1 MISLLRLLLF
11 LLLLQLIPSTGKTQE
26 LTPVTL
32 QLKWKHQFQFAGYY
46 AAIEKGFY
54 EDAGLEVKLVE
65 AVEGQNSNEA
75 VFNGKAEFG
84 VCTSDILM
92 MKAKGHQ
99 PVVLATIFQH
109 SPLILLASQKSG
121 INHIQDLPG
130 KRIALEPNTADI
142 IAYMS
147 DEGVPLEKCILDNH
161 EFDVNKLIRGE
172 VDAISAYSTDEP
184 FALIELKIP
193 YTIIS
198 PVMGGIDFYGD
209 GLFTTDSLMRNN
221 PDLVSRFREASLK
234 GWTFAMEHPEE
245 IIDLIYEKYSQ
256 RHSKAHL
263 LYEAIR
269 TKNLIMSN
277 VVEIGYTNP
286 GRIAS
291 IAETY
296 KKVKMLDPEFSVYGL
311 LYADYKTPESKIPWN
326 LILIFSGILLVVGSA
341 AWFFYVTS
349 IKLKK
354 EIQNREQAENE
365 KRLALDKLRTL
376 SLAIEQSPVTTV
388 ITDMNGN
395 IEFANPKFTETTGYS
410 IEEAIGQNS
419 RIFKSGNKSKDDY
432 KSLWETILSGKNWQ
446 GVFQNRRKNG
456 ELYWESAIISPVK
469 DENGTISHFLAVK
482 EDITERKKAETEIS
496 LKNEELQ
503 KLNAEKD
510 KFFSIISHDLRN
522 PFNGFL
528 GLTHLLA
535 KELPH
540 LTTEEIQDYAVS
552 LNHSAETLYKLLED
566 LLDWARMQQGL
577 IPFAPENHLVSHL
590 IERSLG
596 SVKEAASAK
605 KIGITVSHPEN
616 LIIYADE
623 NSLMT
628 ILRNLISNAIKFTPP
643 GGKVSVTATEHPQTK
658 IEFCI
663 SDSGIGMSQDLIDN
677 LFSLTAKTG
686 RKGTEGEASTG
697 LGLLLC
703 KEFVEKH
710 GGTIRVT
717 SEPDNGSSFYFTI
730 PIR

>member
-1 MISLLRLLLF
+1 MTLFLRLLFF
-11 LLLLQLIPSTGKTQE
+11 LLIPATLTAQD

-46 AAIEKGFY
+46 AAIEKGY
-54 EDAGLEVKLVE
+54 YKDAGLEVKLAE
-65 AVEGQNSNEA
+65 AVEGQNPNDA
-75 VFNGKAEFG
+75 VFQGKAEFG

-92 MKAKGHQ
+92 WKAKGHQ
-99 PVVLATIFQH
+99 PVILATIFQH

-142 IAYMS
+142 IAFMN

-184 FALIELKIP
+184 FDLIENNFP

-198 PVMGGIDFYGD
+198 PAMGGIDFYGD
-209 GLFTTDSLMRNN
+209 GLFTTDSLMKNN

-234 GWTFAMEHPEE
+234 GWNYALDHQEE
-245 IIDLIYEKYSQ
+245 IIDLIYTKYSQ
-256 RHSKAHL
+256 RHSKEHL
-263 LYEAIR
+263 QYEAVR
-269 TKNLIMSN
+269 TKNLIMNN

-286 GRIAS
+286 GRISS

-296 KKVKMLDPEFSVYGL
+296 KKVGMLSPEFSVAGL
-311 LYADYKTPESKIPWN
+311 LYSDYQNRETRIPWN
-326 LILIFSGILLVVGSA
+326 LILLFSGILILVASV
-341 AWFFYVTS
+341 AWFFYRAS
-349 IKLKK
+349 IKLKS
-354 EIQNREQAENE
+354 EIQQRERAESE
-365 KRLALDKLRTL
+365 KRQVLDKLRVL

-388 ITDMNGN
+388 ITDLNGN

-410 IEEAIGQNS
+410 IEEAIGQNA
-419 RIFKSGNKSKDDY
+419 RIFKSGNKSQADY
-432 KSLWETILSGKNWQ
+432 KKLWDTILSGKNWQ
-446 GVFQNRRKNG
+446 GIFQNRRKNG

-469 DENGTISHFLAVK
+469 DEDGTISHFLAVK
-482 EDITERKKAETEIS
+482 EDITERIKAEEEIQK
-496 LKNEELQ
+496 KNEELS

-535 KELPH
+535 KELPQ
-540 LTTEEIQDYAVS
+540 LTTEEIQDYAIN
-552 LNHSAETLYKLLED
+552 LNHSASSLYKLLED
-566 LLDWARMQQGL
+566 LLEWARLQQGL
-577 IPFAPENHLVSHL
+577 IPFSPDNHQLAPL
-590 IERSLG
+590 IEKSLG
-596 SVKEAASAK
+596 SIREAATFK
-605 KIGITVSHPEN
+605 KIGIAVSVIEN
-616 LIIYADE
+616 LSVYADE

-628 ILRNLISNAIKFTPP
+628 ILRNLISNAVKFTPQ
-643 GGKVSVTATEHPQTK
+643 GGMVTISATENQK
-658 IEFCI
+658 NEIEFCVT
-663 SDSGIGMSQDLIDN
+663 DSGIGMSQDLIDN

-710 GGTIRVT
+710 GGHIRVE
-717 SEPDNGSSFYFTI
+717 SAVGKGSSFFFTI
-730 PIR
+730 PVH

>member
-1 MISLLRLLLF
+1 MTLFLRLLLLS
-11 LLLLQLIPSTGKTQE
+11 LLLIPSVGFTQD

-54 EDAGLEVKLVE
+54 KAAGLEVKLVE

-75 VFNGKAEFG
+75 VFKGKAEFG

-92 MKAKGHQ
+92 MRAKGHQ
-99 PVVLATIFQH
+99 PVILATIFQH

-121 INHIQDLPG
+121 INHVQDLAG

-142 IAYMS
+142 IAFMN
-147 DEGVPLEKCILDNH
+147 DEGVPLEKCILDQH

-184 FALIELKIP
+184 FALIENNFP

-221 PDLVSRFREASLK
+221 PDLVARFRDASLK
-234 GWTFAMEHPEE
+234 GWTYAMEHPEE
-245 IIDLIYEKYSQ
+245 LIDLIYSKYSQ

-263 LYEAIR
+263 LYEAER
-269 TKNLIMSN
+269 TKNLVMSN

-296 KKVKMLDPEFSVYGL
+296 KKVNMLDPEFSVYGL
-311 LYADYKTPESKIPWN
+311 LYADYKKPETKIPWN
-326 LILIFSGILLVVGSA
+326 LILIFSGILLAVGSTT
-341 AWFFYVTS
+341 WFFYAAS
-349 IKLKK
+349 KKLKK
-354 EIQNREQAENE
+354 EILNREQAENE
-365 KRLALDKLRTL
+365 KRHALDKLRIL

-388 ITDMNGN
+388 ITDLKGN

-410 IEEAIGQNS
+410 IDEAIGQNS
-419 RIFKSGNKSKDDY
+419 RIFKSGNKSQADY

-482 EDITERKKAETEIS
+482 EDITERIKAETEIS

-552 LNHSAETLYKLLED
+552 LNQSAVTLYKLLED
-566 LLDWARMQQGL
+566 LLEWARMQQGL
-577 IPFAPENHLVSHL
+577 IPFSPDIHQVSPLIGKSLVS
-590 IERSLG
+590 IR
-596 SVKEAASAK
+596 EAATLK
-605 KIGITVSHPEN
+605 KIGITVSVAEN
-616 LIIYADE
+616 LTVYADE
-623 NSLMT
+623 NSLLT
-628 ILRNLISNAIKFTPP
+628 ILRNLISNAVKFTPT
-643 GGKVSVTATEHPQTK
+643 GGSVTVSATEHPQK
-658 IEFCI
+658 EIEFCVT
-663 SDSGIGMSQDLIDN
+663 DSGIGMSQDLTDN
-677 LFSLTAKTG
+677 LFSLTAKPG
-686 RKGTEGEASTG
+686 RKGTDGEASTG

-717 SEPDNGSSFYFTI
+717 SEPEKGSSFYFTI
-730 PIR
+730 PVR